1 MAKLF
6 TNATLVLADRLL
18 PNGWLLEE
26 NGKIARYGNGEAPA
40 ADEIIDCGGNYL
52 SPGFIDVHCHGGGG
66 GSFMSMDLQQ
76 HIQAMQMHLKHG
88 VTALTPTPGT
98 IDPEEIRKLG
108 EIKAE
113 IDKRDDLPHHLG
125 YFMEGPLTQPHPDM
139 KLGDAKAPVITKEIY
154 EPALR

>member
-88 VTALTPTPGT
+88 VTALTPTPAPLIPKRSESWAKSRQKSTSGT
-98 IDPEEIRKLG
+98 IFLTTWVISW
-108 EIKAE
+108 KA
-113 IDKRDDLPHHLG
+113 L
-125 YFMEGPLTQPHPDM
+125 
-139 KLGDAKAPVITKEIY
+139 
-154 EPALR
+154 